1 MNLVLPIVALA
12 LGTMAFRVAGPLL
25 RTRMTLSPRVEQLA
39 SIGVAVIF
47 VALVATSALV
57 VDNGFAGFALPA
69 GVAVAAVLA
78 WKRAPFVV
86 VVVAA
91 AGVTAALRFA
101 GVA

>member
-12 LGTMAFRVAGPLL
+12 VGTMAFRVAGPLL
-25 RTRMTLSPRVEQLA
+25 RTRTALSPRVEQLA

-57 VDNGFAGFALPA
+57 VDNGFAGIACPA
-69 GVAVAAVLA
+69 GVLVAAVLA
-78 WKRAPFVV
+78 WKKAPFVV
-86 VVVAA
+86 IVVAA
-91 AGVTAALRFA
+91 AGVTATLRFA

>member
-1 MNLVLPIVALA
+1 MNLALPIVALA

-39 SIGVAVIF
+39 SVSVAVIF

-69 GVAVAAVLA
+69 GVAVAALLA
-78 WKRAPFVV
+78 WKKAPFVV
-86 VVVAA
+86 IVVAA
-91 AGVTAALRFA
+91 ASTTGTLRLLGVS
-101 GVA
+101 